1 MNRRSPKKTLRLEA
15 QKNIRHCGVFGND
28 RRNRGRMVSI
38 IWGRVEWGCTCTQ
51 IKRTVHSSPLDSSRA
66 SFCEVQI
73 APPQIAQVLLLPHPH
88 CFAVPSARQ
97 PEPKCQSPPMS
108 PSPPSPVI
116 PKEAWAGCNVILDI
130 NGGDRVIFDR
140 LTRRASV
147 PSPDSRPQ
155 PFCPPN

>member
-1 MNRRSPKKTLRLEA
+1 
-15 QKNIRHCGVFGND
+15 
-28 RRNRGRMVSI
+28 
-38 IWGRVEWGCTCTQ
+38 
-51 IKRTVHSSPLDSSRA
+51 
-66 SFCEVQI
+66 
-73 APPQIAQVLLLPHPH
+73 
-88 CFAVPSARQ
+88 
-97 PEPKCQSPPMS
+97 MS

-130 NGGDRVIFDR
+130 NDGDRVIFDR